1 MPHKQPIYTPSSME
15 GSCGRTQKRPQ
26 LIQIMHPESN
36 PFRGSGGE
44 RTGLGRG
51 PAFNDHQSYAI
62 RTCVKPTQVAAC
74 YVVWGMARLERR

>member
-1 MPHKQPIYTPSSME
+1 
-15 GSCGRTQKRPQ
+15 
-26 LIQIMHPESN
+26 MHPESA

-44 RTGLGRG
+44 RTGFGRG
-51 PAFNDHQSYAI
+51 PAFDDYQSYAI